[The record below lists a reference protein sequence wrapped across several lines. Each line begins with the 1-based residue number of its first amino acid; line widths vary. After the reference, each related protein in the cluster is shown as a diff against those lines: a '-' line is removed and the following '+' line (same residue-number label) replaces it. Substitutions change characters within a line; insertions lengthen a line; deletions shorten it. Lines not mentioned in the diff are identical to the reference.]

1 MPKLKPVHPGEIL
14 REEFMIPLKLNPHKL
29 ALALR
34 VPAPGVYEI
43 VKEKRAVSMEMALRL
58 ARFFSTTPEF
68 WVNLQAHF
76 DLETA
81 RDRDQRKVNREGTSG
96 KVFAVVNAKGGSGAT
111 TVAVNL
117 ALALQSAHGNT
128 ALVDLTFWNDDGAAP
143 PISDIKHFFGLFC
156 LLPRSLIHQLC

>member
-29 ALALR
+29 AIALR

-43 VKEKRAVSMEMALRL
+43 VKEERAVSTEMALRL
-58 ARFFSTTPEF
+58 ARFLGTTPEF

-81 RDRDQRKVNREGTSG
+81 RDKDQRKVNQEVRPIEI
-96 KVFAVVNAKGGSGAT
+96 
-111 TVAVNL
+111 
-117 ALALQSAHGNT
+117 SA
-128 ALVDLTFWNDDGAAP
+128 
-143 PISDIKHFFGLFC
+143 
-156 LLPRSLIHQLC
+156 

>member
-29 ALALR
+29 AIALR

-43 VKEKRAVSMEMALRL
+43 VKEERAVSTEMALRL
-58 ARFFSTTPEF
+58 ARFFGTTPEF

-81 RDRDQRKVNREGTSG
+81 RDKDQRKVNQEVRPIEI
-96 KVFAVVNAKGGSGAT
+96 
-111 TVAVNL
+111 
-117 ALALQSAHGNT
+117 SA
-128 ALVDLTFWNDDGAAP
+128 
-143 PISDIKHFFGLFC
+143 
-156 LLPRSLIHQLC
+156 